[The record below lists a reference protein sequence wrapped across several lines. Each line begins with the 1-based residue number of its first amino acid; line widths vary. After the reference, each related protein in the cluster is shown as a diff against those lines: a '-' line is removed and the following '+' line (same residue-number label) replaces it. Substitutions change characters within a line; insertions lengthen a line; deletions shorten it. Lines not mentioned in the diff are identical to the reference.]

1 MSLALHK
8 ASQFE
13 TDVVFQFE
21 WYHAKAGEAV
31 AWRFFDAVDS
41 TLLGLTRQPGLG
53 KATRFRHPELH
64 GLRSFR
70 VHAPFDA
77 HLIFYRTTEHML
89 SVERLMHGARDL
101 PRRLREPPGS
111 I

>member
-1 MSLALHK
+1 MLFFNLSGITR
-8 ASQFE
+8 E
-13 TDVVFQFE
+13 R
-21 WYHAKAGEAV
+21 AKRWLGV
-31 AWRFFDAVDS
+31 FFDAVDS
-41 TLLGLTRQPGLG
+41 TLLGSTRQPGLG